1 MKDLWHWVKEEKESS
16 ERGSVDMVGDRA
28 SGGHQ
33 GSRGS
38 PQQGVAE
45 LDLAA
50 AARNHAKKEWTKA

>member
-1 MKDLWHWVKEEKESS
+1 MKEEEESS

-50 AARNHAKKEWTKA
+50 AARNHAKKGWTKA